1 LNVTGAYNYTSSF
14 LTSNCDYQ
22 YQNAELVF
30 TKTDWLIA
38 TINAHPE
45 WGVNASYCTPS
56 EYLAAVKASAVDLPV
71 KQPGASFFPSH
82 NIWPNGYQLERPAR
96 RARARNTPF
105 KM

>member
-1 LNVTGAYNYTSSF
+1 MCTKAGSCTRR
-14 LTSNCDYQ
+14 

-56 EYLAAVKASAVDLPV
+56 EYLAAVKASAVDLRAFKGPTR
-71 KQPGASFFPSH
+71 GTEGSYFACLITGPS
-82 NIWPNGYQLERPAR
+82 N
-96 RARARNTPF
+96 
-105 KM
+105 